1 MYCAAN
7 EDIDIK
13 FSELKRSCICGNA
26 KVENAQYLTIS
37 VCGRISSFLVLGWV
51 LQKFMKLLICAC

>member
-13 FSELKRSCICGNA
+13 FSELKRSYICGNVN
-26 KVENAQYLTIS
+26 VENSQYLTMS
-37 VCGRISSFLVLGWV
+37 V
-51 LQKFMKLLICAC
+51 